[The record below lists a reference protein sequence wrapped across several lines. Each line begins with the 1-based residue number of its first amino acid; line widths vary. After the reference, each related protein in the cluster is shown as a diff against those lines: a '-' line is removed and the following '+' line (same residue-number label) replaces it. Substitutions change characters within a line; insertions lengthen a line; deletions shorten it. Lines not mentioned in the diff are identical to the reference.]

1 MKKVINI
8 NFQGRIIPI
17 EESAYE
23 ILKQYTTSLKN
34 HFYNEEGKDEI
45 INDIENRIAE
55 LLSEELKKNPTGCI
69 TDDSLEAIIKN
80 IGRPEDFD
88 EDFDDNKSSQ
98 TATGSGDS
106 NTAREARGNIF
117 RNAEDKVLGGVCSGL
132 AYYLKIDP
140 TLVRILF
147 AIITFGGF
155 GSGVLLYIILW
166 IVLPIKGLKT
176 NYRIRLYR
184 NPDSRVLG
192 GVASGIA
199 SYFNTA
205 IWIPRLVFALPLVV
219 SLFEN
224 IFGNWDNH
232 KLFSLISGGA
242 GGTLTLIYIILWAVV
257 PEAKTASEKLE
268 MRGEKVD
275 LNTIKQTI
283 QEEMQGFK
291 GKASQFGEEVRD
303 RAQNLGKDFS
313 NASQTAGERTS
324 AFANEVKPV
333 AKSLGSRFLHIIG
346 VLFKVFFLFIGGI
359 LVFALLISLIGILF
373 SGISLMGL
381 KDFILTGFWQNLVA
395 FNTLGFLIGVPIIAI
410 LFWLIKRL
418 LGIQSK
424 YKFFGYFFGGLFF
437 IGLISF
443 LVLVKLIAR
452 DFRTKEVLTEDI
464 ALKTPSNNKLELEL
478 SETNTKF
485 YNDFWFKFDEDE
497 DGKGFPLLSEKGD
510 SLLLNFA
517 TKIRIVPSKDS
528 LYHAHI
534 SKSARGY
541 THAEATQTAQ
551 LIDLP
556 INQQDSIL
564 LVPKGFPI
572 SKQSKFRNQKVL
584 LIIKVPIGK
593 QIRIANSARNFTLF
607 NSIFN
612 FNNADDSFGDDY
624 FKEPEVWYIMTP
636 EGPKPADAQPQE
648 EKSSGSTI

>member
-1 MKKVINI
+1 M
-8 NFQGRIIPI
+8 
-17 EESAYE
+17 
-23 ILKQYTTSLKN
+23 
-34 HFYNEEGKDEI
+34 
-45 INDIENRIAE
+45 
-55 LLSEELKKNPTGCI
+55 
-69 TDDSLEAIIKN
+69 
-80 IGRPEDFD
+80 
-88 EDFDDNKSSQ
+88 
-98 TATGSGDS
+98 
-106 NTAREARGNIF
+106 
-117 RNAEDKVLGGVCSGL
+117 
-132 AYYLKIDP
+132 
-140 TLVRILF
+140 RILF
-147 AIITFGGF
+147 AFITFGGF

-166 IVLPIKGLKT
+166 MVLPIKGLKA
-176 NYRIRLYR
+176 NYRKRLYR
-184 NPDSRVLG
+184 NPDSKVLG
-192 GVASGIA
+192 GVAAGIA

-205 IWIPRLVFALPLVV
+205 IWIPRLVFALPLIV

-242 GGTLTLIYIILWAVV
+242 GGTLTLIYFILWAVV

-291 GKASQFGEEVRD
+291 GKASQFSEEVRD
-303 RAQNLGKDFS
+303 RAKNLGKDFS

-324 AFANEVKPV
+324 AFANEVKPA
-333 AKSLGSRFLHIIG
+333 AKSLGSRLLHIIG

-359 LVFALLISLIGILF
+359 LVFAILISLIGILF

-395 FNTLGFLIGVPIIAI
+395 FNTLGFLIGVPIVAI

-443 LVLVKLIAR
+443 LVLANMIAR

-464 ALKTPSNNKLELEL
+464 TLKTPSNNKLELQL

-485 YNDFWFKFDEDE
+485 YHDFWFKFDEDE
-497 DGKGFPLLSEKGD
+497 YGKGFPLLSENGD

-541 THAEATQTAQ
+541 THAAAMQTAQ

-556 INQQDSIL
+556 LNQQDSIL
-564 LVPKGFPI
+564 FIPKGFPI
-572 SKQSKFRNQKVL
+572 TKQSKFRNQKFL
-584 LIIKVPIGK
+584 LVIEVPIGK
-593 QIRIANSARNFTLF
+593 QIRIGSGARNFTLF
-607 NSIFN
+607 ISIFN
-612 FNNADDSFGDDY
+612 FNNYDDSFGDEY
-624 FKEPEVWYIMTP
+624 FKEPETWYIMTP
-636 EGPKPADAQPQE
+636 EGPKPVEPQIDVD
-648 EKSSGSTI
+648 KTSGSNI